1 MMALVD
7 LAKNGHFLGA
17 LKRATGQSG
26 ELEFNERET
35 DREGR
40 GGSFRYGSLKHQSGL
55 C

>member
-17 LKRATGQSG
+17 LKRATG

-55 C
+55 CE